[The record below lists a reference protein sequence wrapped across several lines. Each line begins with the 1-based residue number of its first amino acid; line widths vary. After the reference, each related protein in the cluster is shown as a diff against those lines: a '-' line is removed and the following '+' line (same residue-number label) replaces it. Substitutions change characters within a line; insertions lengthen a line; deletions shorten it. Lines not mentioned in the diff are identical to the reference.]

1 MPKHQDLV
9 YAEREYGIVLP
20 GEDADFLDARFDV
33 YRNNHSLAM
42 DAAPQLVTTSNSGS
56 GLSDQLLRSGN
67 HQRTGYANESRGYP
81 G

>member
-42 DAAPQLVTTSNSGS
+42 DAAPQLVTRLCPLT
-56 GLSDQLLRSGN
+56 
-67 HQRTGYANESRGYP
+67 
-81 G
+81 